1 MIIAE
6 PTSHPLSS
14 PPRPLTPPQMVLRWS
29 VRLWLGAKA
38 SMDWIRSRGISPSE
52 VSMPW
57 MNYISVGMKGDFER
71 SASKEYKVGVP
82 NVES

>member
-1 MIIAE
+1 
-6 PTSHPLSS
+6 
-14 PPRPLTPPQMVLRWS
+14 
-29 VRLWLGAKA
+29 
-38 SMDWIRSRGISPSE
+38 MDWIRSRGISPSE